1 MSHARINWDQF
12 NTVNQDRRKAFE
24 DLCRML
30 FDHLFF
36 DGKGLFHSNSNNPGV
51 EIEPVFSSV
60 VQKKISFQSK
70 YFDRAVDYSQI
81 KESAEKTV
89 KYYNEKIDRVYL
101 FSNLDIN
108 TSTQTFID
116 TQQLLAEAIIER

>member
-1 MSHARINWDQF
+1 MSNTRINWDQF

-36 DGKGLFHSNSNNPGV
+36 SGKGLFHSNSNNPGV

-70 YFDRAVDYSQI
+70 YFDKAVDYSQI

-89 KYYNEKIDRVYL
+89 KYYNGKIDIVYL

-108 TSTQTFID
+108 CKYLFFLMSINFSGF
-116 TQQLLAEAIIER
+116 